1 MDLIIFSGQSN
12 MQGQTEC
19 LPYNNSAV
27 NDAFEYNFADDLL
40 IPLRHPVGE
49 NLDINGRPFCPDFND
64 IPGTIEK
71 SALLA
76 SWENHANMV
85 PEFCRSYIAVT
96 GDQVA
101 AVHAAKGSTT
111 IDYWLK
117 GNLGY
122 NFLYQKSVAAI
133 KKVNPHHIFF
143 VWLQGE
149 SDAIAGASKECYK
162 EKLLQLNRDLQ
173 KDLHIEKFGIIL
185 VGRFTGDERDD
196 CIIHAQKEICTENK
210 DFLMLTTITEQMT
223 QIKKFMNP
231 FADGHYN
238 CQGQEII
245 GAFAGHA
252 LGIYRLSQK

>member
-19 LPYNNSAV
+19 LPYDNSAV
-27 NDAFEYNFADDLL
+27 NDAFEYRFADNTL

-49 NLDINGRPFCPDFND
+49 NLDTNGHLFRPDFND

-71 SALLA
+71 STLLGA
-76 SWENHANMV
+76 WENHANMV

-96 GDQVA
+96 GKQVT

-122 NFLYQKSVAAI
+122 SFLYQKSFAAI
-133 KKVNPHHIFF
+133 QKVNPEHIFF

-149 SDAIAGASKECYK
+149 SDAIAGTGKECYK
-162 EKLLQLNRDLQ
+162 QKLLQLNSDLQ
-173 KDLHIEKFGIIL
+173 KDLHIENFGIIL

-196 CIIHAQKEICTENK
+196 CIIHAQKEICAENK
-210 DFLMLTTITEQMT
+210 DFLMLTTVTEQLT
-223 QIKKFMNP
+223 QIQKFMNP
-231 FADGHYN
+231 FVGGHYN

-245 GAFAGHA
+245 GAFAGHT
-252 LGIYRLSQK
+252 LGAYRLSKN